1 MIESKV
7 ADVAAMRA
15 RDIVLLWGPVLAC
28 MAAIYYVSSLNTW
41 TTIDGPPLYR
51 ALRKSGH
58 IFEYAAL
65 ALLIGRA
72 LERTWTSRGEALT
85 RALLARVWWVGVT
98 LATLYALTDEFH
110 QSFVP
115 RRGSHLADVAID
127 ALSATAALGIWYI
140 VRIRQRSRGIKAQE
154 RN

>member
-1 MIESKV
+1 
-7 ADVAAMRA
+7 MRA
-15 RDIVLLWGPVLAC
+15 RDIVLLWGPVLVC

-51 ALRKSGH
+51 VFRKSGH
-58 IFEYAAL
+58 VFEYAAL
-65 ALLIGRA
+65 ALLLGRA
-72 LERTWTSRGEALT
+72 LERTWVARGDALT
-85 RALLARVWWVGVT
+85 RALLVRVWWVGVA
-98 LATLYALTDEFH
+98 LATMYALTDEFH

-140 VRIRQRSRGIKAQE
+140 VRVRQRRRIIEAQE